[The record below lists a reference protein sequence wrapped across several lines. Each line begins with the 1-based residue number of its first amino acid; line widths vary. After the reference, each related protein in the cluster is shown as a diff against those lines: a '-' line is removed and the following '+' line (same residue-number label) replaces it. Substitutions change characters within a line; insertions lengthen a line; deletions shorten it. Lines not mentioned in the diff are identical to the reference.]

1 MFNLENIKNLIK
13 GTKEP
18 INMPVRRM
26 MRPYYVYVLVDPLDS
41 EVFYVGKGKGRRL
54 EQHKKSVDNGIERNK
69 EKEERIKKIQ
79 LRNEEVME
87 LVVARFDTEEEA
99 YAVESTL
106 IKWVYGFSNLTNSVH
121 GHYHENI
128 RNNGNLRPIQGL
140 DVEKKIMPNDP
151 VFTRELEIESE
162 RYSIH
167 DKLDFLRKQLLL
179 NYNRLEISEPDFTKK
194 KDPSLYVRINDTAR
208 LQLMMRP
215 SGTDVVIFN
224 VRALKMDK
232 YHNDRFKRKY
242 ENNYEI
248 KMRDSNDS
256 YFKLKQWKDKRPPHF
271 RNDINFICEEVLRT
285 VDELK

>member
-1 MFNLENIKNLIK
+1 MFNLENIKNLMK
-13 GTKEP
+13 GSKEP
-18 INMPVRRM
+18 INMTVRRM
-26 MRPYYVYVLVDPLDS
+26 MRPYYVYVLIDPIDS

-79 LRNEEVME
+79 LRKEEVLE
-87 LVVARFDTEEEA
+87 LVVGRFDTEEEA

-128 RNNGNLRPIQGL
+128 RNNGNLKPIQGL
-140 DVEKKIMPNDP
+140 DVEKKISPGDP

-162 RYSIH
+162 RYSIK
-167 DKLDFLRKQLLL
+167 DKLLYLRKQLLL
-179 NYNRLEISEPDFTKK
+179 KNSKLEISEPDFTKK
-194 KDPSLYVRINDTAR
+194 KDPSLYVKINNTAR

-232 YHNDRFKRKY
+232 HYNDSFIRKY
-242 ENNYEI
+242 EKHYDI
-248 KMRDSNDS
+248 KMRNFSDS
-256 YFKLKQWKDKRPPHF
+256 YFKLDQWKGKKPPHYK
-271 RNDINFICEEVLRT
+271 NNVDYISEEVIRT
-285 VDELK
+285 IEELK